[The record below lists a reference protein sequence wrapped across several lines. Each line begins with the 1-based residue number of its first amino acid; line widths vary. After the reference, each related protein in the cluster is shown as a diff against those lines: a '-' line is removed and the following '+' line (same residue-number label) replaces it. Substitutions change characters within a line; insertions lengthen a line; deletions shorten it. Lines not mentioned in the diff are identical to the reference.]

1 MSPIRTFF
9 FFFFFHSSLI
19 QYILTT
25 GCSLLLYNE
34 AFPPSPPPSSPN
46 LPSPPDLLLLHFP
59 LEKSMPPSDINQNEI
74 RLSINS
80 NIKVGQGK
88 PVGGEGDQEQS
99 KESEIPQSL
108 C

>member
-1 MSPIRTFF
+1 MSNIYAQCSNVSHKDYLLFF
-9 FFFFFHSSLI
+9 SLI

-25 GCSLLLYNE
+25 GCSLLLYNK
-34 AFPPSPPPSSPN
+34 AFPLFPPPSSPN

-80 NIKVGQGK
+80 NIKVGQGN
-88 PVGGEGDQEQS
+88 PIGG
-99 KESEIPQSL
+99 
-108 C
+108 